1 MNLKVILKY
10 VWNLVTDVAGRGGYF
25 CAIWNWMWLSKGGR
39 IKYSL
44 ILDQP
49 YRLIKQN
56 YHKRHVY
63 KKKEEHQQKST
74 WNFPLND

>member
-1 MNLKVILKY
+1 MYETLY
-10 VWNLVTDVAGRGGYF
+10 TVTVLAGPGGYF

-63 KKKEEHQQKST
+63 I
-74 WNFPLND
+74 